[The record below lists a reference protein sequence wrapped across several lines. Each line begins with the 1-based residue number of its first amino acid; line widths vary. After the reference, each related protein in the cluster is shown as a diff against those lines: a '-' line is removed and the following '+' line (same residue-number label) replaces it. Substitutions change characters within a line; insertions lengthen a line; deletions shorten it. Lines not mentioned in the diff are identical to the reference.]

1 MVMTASQVR
10 VVNPNRA
17 FARHY
22 LEMVLAMFVGMAVL
36 GLAVS
41 GTFSLL
47 GHSNLLHYTWLRAL
61 LMAGYMVAGM
71 SLWMLHRGHGRRLI
85 GEMAVAM
92 VLPYVLVIGPF
103 LAEAISKSALLI
115 GEHVLMFPFMFLA
128 MWLRR
133 EEYSMPHRRHETGV
147 TARPERTPRACA

>member
-1 MVMTASQVR
+1 MVMTTPGVGVAHS
-10 VVNPNRA
+10 NRA

-22 LEMVLAMFVGMAVL
+22 LEMILAMFVGMAVF

-41 GTFSLL
+41 GVFALL
-47 GHSNLLHYTWLRAL
+47 GHSNLLHYAWLRAL
-61 LMAGYMVAGM
+61 LMVAYMVAGM
-71 SLWMLHRGHGRRLI
+71 SLWLRHRGHSGRLI

-92 VLPYVLVIGPF
+92 VLPYVLLIGPF
-103 LAEAISKSALLI
+103 LADAISKSALLI

-133 EEYSMPHRRHETGV
+133 EAYSMPHHRQRKEP
-147 TARPERTPRACA
+147 AFRPGRNPPACA